1 MEVMDLMVMRFCADG
16 WIMKEFK
23 IMVWGDYDKEMKI
36 MVLGDYVEGDE
47 DNGFE

>member
-1 MEVMDLMVMRFCADG
+1 
-16 WIMKEFK
+16 MKEFK